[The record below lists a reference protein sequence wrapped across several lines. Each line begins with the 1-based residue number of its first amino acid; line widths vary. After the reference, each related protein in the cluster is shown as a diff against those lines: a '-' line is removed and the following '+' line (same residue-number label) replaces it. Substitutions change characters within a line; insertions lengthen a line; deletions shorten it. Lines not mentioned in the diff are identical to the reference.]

1 MALPCILSLLLALSW
16 STFAFPTSENAA
28 RGSGTFKT
36 SIFEKLNG
44 PPAGW
49 IKDEAA
55 NIDKDASTIRL
66 RIHLV
71 QRNMEKFHELAVKVL
86 QAVSLGLKD
95 V

>member
-16 STFAFPTSENAA
+16 PTFAFPTSENAA
-28 RGSGTFKT
+28 RGSRTFKT

-49 IKDEAA
+49 IKDEGA
-55 NIDKDASTIRL
+55 NIDKDASMIRL

-71 QRNMEKFHELAVKVL
+71 QQNMEKFHDLAAKVL
-86 QAVSLGLKD
+86 QAVS
-95 V
+95 

>member
-1 MALPCILSLLLALSW
+1 MALHCILSLLALSW

-28 RGSGTFKT
+28 RRSGTLKT

-55 NIDKDASTIRL
+55 NIDKDASMIRL

-71 QRNMEKFHELAVKVL
+71 QRNMGTFHELAAKVL
-86 QAVSLGLKD
+86 RTVSLGLKD